1 MKVMCWEVKVCMYNM
16 TMQEIF
22 LSLVSRNSFQITL
35 QVLAI
40 WLRHS

>member
-1 MKVMCWEVKVCMYNM
+1 MLDESDVLGGKGLYNM

-22 LSLVSRNSFQITL
+22 PSLVSRSSFQITL

-40 WLRHS
+40 